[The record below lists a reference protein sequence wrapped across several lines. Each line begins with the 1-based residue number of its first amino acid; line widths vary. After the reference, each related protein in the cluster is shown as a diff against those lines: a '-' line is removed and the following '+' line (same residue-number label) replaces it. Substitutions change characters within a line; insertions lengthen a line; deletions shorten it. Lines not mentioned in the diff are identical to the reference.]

1 MFSRLIA
8 AFVGVHQ
15 IIRFNQDLIIIAFN
29 VPKRMMVSDQKNDA
43 VVFRFRQAFIR
54 KELPCQDHSFA
65 FLMLTVGIAVF
76 PSAQRT
82 GDIMKNGCD
91 FQDFLRLRIQ
101 PFAFSDCLRI
111 AMYFQEMTDVVQV
124 SVRILNHFLHD
135 FRTVHRCL
143 P

>member
-1 MFSRLIA
+1 LNVFPAAA

-43 VVFRFRQAFIR
+43 VVSASVRPYP
-54 KELPCQDHSFA
+54 KGTPCQDHSFA

-111 AMYFQEMTDVVQV
+111 AMYF
-124 SVRILNHFLHD
+124 RK
-135 FRTVHRCL
+135 
-143 P
+143 